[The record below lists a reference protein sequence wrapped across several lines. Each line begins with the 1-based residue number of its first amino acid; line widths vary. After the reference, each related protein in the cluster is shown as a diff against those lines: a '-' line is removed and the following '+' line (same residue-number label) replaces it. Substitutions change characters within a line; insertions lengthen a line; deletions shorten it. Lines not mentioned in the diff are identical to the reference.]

1 MESEMRG
8 DKTAKNAVEDD
19 ISEVQNEKQQETKTA
34 TETVADH
41 LTGKVQLEITGGN
54 GDVTTRTQADC
65 YYRNGR
71 YYILFCEEL
80 DPEKKGDAAFSS
92 RLKISGEEVTLRR
105 SRKNKQKNESRTVM
119 EMIYRMGTKDG
130 PGCMVN
136 YPTPYGI
143 IKLEIRTEEIFMEES
158 ADVLEVNII
167 YRMFQQE
174 QEVSRDRIRIFA
186 KK

>member
-1 MESEMRG
+1 
-8 DKTAKNAVEDD
+8 
-19 ISEVQNEKQQETKTA
+19 
-34 TETVADH
+34 
-41 LTGKVQLEITGGN
+41 
-54 GDVTTRTQADC
+54 
-65 YYRNGR
+65 
-71 YYILFCEEL
+71 
-80 DPEKKGDAAFSS
+80 
-92 RLKISGEEVTLRR
+92 
-105 SRKNKQKNESRTVM
+105 M